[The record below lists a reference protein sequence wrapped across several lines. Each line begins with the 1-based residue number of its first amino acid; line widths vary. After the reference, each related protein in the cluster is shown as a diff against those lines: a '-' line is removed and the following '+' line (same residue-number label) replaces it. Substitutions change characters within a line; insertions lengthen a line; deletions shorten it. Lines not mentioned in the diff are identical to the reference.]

1 MCVGVSFLPSS
12 PGYGMPGQVVQIA
25 FGDGVVNPY
34 YYFPPAA
41 FTIVEPTALSISQA
55 LTLAR

>member
-1 MCVGVSFLPSS
+1 
-12 PGYGMPGQVVQIA
+12 MPGQVVQIA

-34 YYFPPAA
+34 YYFPLAA
-41 FTIVEPTALSISQA
+41 FTIVEHTALSISQA